1 MTSTDDTPG
10 PNDLHRTDDRT
21 ALLLV
26 DDRALVYDLGNPSAW
41 IESDESV
48 ALADCR

>member
-1 MTSTDDTPG
+1 MTSTNDTTDPDDS
-10 PNDLHRTDDRT
+10 HRPDDRPS
-21 ALLLV
+21 LV
-26 DDRALVYDLGNPSAW
+26 HLDEAVLVYDPEHPSAW